1 MSEIKLTDKQAN
13 FLFRNLF
20 AHDPSHDFNPGSN
33 TKRLAQLNALFLRLS
48 KDANTSQLFNPNEA
62 TDSPFMGGG
71 IEDVDP
77 LFNDISMYQDFD
89 GGDSFNAIQNSEKL
103 SHIIKNLNAF
113 AGLNGMVTRSMT
125 EKHRQMVEFVQ
136 QLTDFNDKLRLT
148 VVSKDG
154 EITSEYNEDELL
166 GGEGKPITNIE
177 SNVPGKDFSNI
188 FSSIKREINSSND
201 DNKNDLIHVFNVF
214 ENSVEFFNKHV
225 DNSLPLYSLVNSY
238 FVEDALF
245 ICMIDVMFTNMLKV
259 DKMEFTLEMF
269 TRIYNVRNLNEDVK
283 TLNQVSNVSGS
294 SSSSSARSRTGNG
307 NPTGHAN
314 AIRSSTSRSRF
325 ASIKEQMKKQREEK
339 MEKERAEQGEKMK
352 EIFGKKKGISMQT
365 GRQIL
370 PTDIGN
376 TMRPLGEVYG
386 GAVKPTMNTL
396 LSHFGKSINID
407 KLVENET
414 KILNSLTALYSETEA
429 LLLLSGT
436 IKKIQSYKFN
446 STIIDSIKDAM
457 DKSVENDIVTEENIS
472 LNNKILEKVNIL
484 HNIKYNIVNNTL
496 KKNVEDYIKNIN
508 DSRKRKRIESSIIK
522 SIHNFYESVMTSLNK
537 LFKASKNVIE
547 FVEPDSKG
555 KKMSS
560 EGKIIAN
567 NFLTT
572 LCRGVLNYTRP
583 KYKLIKDV
591 DNDGFENM
599 YETERSLILNIAKTG
614 KTPSKLDSELLS
626 TFNTTLSKKNSG
638 YENTIN
644 NKFKNTTAAYQLES
658 VYKKHSLYVINNA
671 MTTSG
676 SNSKSRIVNEL
687 IAKDN
692 INTLCPVSSILD
704 AQGSMG
710 SCTKGSSSVGYVASP
725 IDISITGGDLEMNF
739 QIPKGVKGNYI
750 LNYYAIY
757 QGLTIDA
764 CQIDAVISK
773 GILNILSASNTF
785 KSILNHL
792 ELRFNK
798 TGSANWSLFENDVE
812 LANIIRVASRKM
824 MGDFLQELNAV
835 VINGGF
841 TNKESTYDNKI
852 LLANGDQPSTVR
864 AAYLLVH
871 KKTKG
876 DINKKSAAVS
886 FITTS
891 QGYLYHDDNTLASPV
906 VSASTKG
913 KLKGGKSKKHKRRTY
928 KKKLM
933 KTRRRKKS
941 ITVLEE

>member
-1 MSEIKLTDKQAN
+1 MYELILTDKQAN

-33 TKRLAQLNALFLRLS
+33 TKRLSQLNALFLRLS

-71 IEDVDP
+71 IDDVDP
-77 LFNDISMYQDFD
+77 IFNDIFMYQDFD
-89 GGDSFNAIQNSEKL
+89 DSDSFNAIQNSEKL
-103 SHIIKNLNAF
+103 SHIIKKLNAY

-136 QLTDFNDKLRLT
+136 QLTEFNDKLRLT

-177 SNVPGKDFSNI
+177 SNVQGKDFSKI
-188 FSSIKREINSSND
+188 FSSIKHEINSSND

-214 ENSVEFFNKHV
+214 EKSVEFFNKHV

-238 FVEDALF
+238 FVEDTLF
-245 ICMIDVMFTNMLKV
+245 ICMVDVMFANMKKV

-269 TRIYNVRNLNEDVK
+269 TRIYNVRNFNEDVK
-283 TLNQVSNVSGS
+283 TLNQVSNVS
-294 SSSSSARSRTGNG
+294 
-307 NPTGHAN
+307 
-314 AIRSSTSRSRF
+314 
-325 ASIKEQMKKQREEK
+325 IKEKLKKQREEK
-339 MEKERAEQGEKMK
+339 MEKERTEQEKKMK

-365 GRQIL
+365 GRQIQEFP
-370 PTDIGN
+370 PTAIGN
-376 TMRPLGEVYG
+376 TMRPLGQVYG
-386 GAVKPTMNTL
+386 GAVKPTINTL
-396 LSHFGKSINID
+396 LSHFGKYINID

-414 KILNSLTALYSETEA
+414 KILNSLTIKEEKQIETEAAEA

-436 IKKIQSYKFN
+436 VKKIESYTFN

-457 DKSVENDIVTEENIS
+457 DKSVENEIVTEENIS
-472 LNNKILEKVNIL
+472 LNNKILEKVINI
-484 HNIKYNIVNNTL
+484 HNKKYNSVNNTL
-496 KKNVEDYIKNIN
+496 KKDVEDYIKNIN

-522 SIHNFYESVMTSLNK
+522 SIHNFYESVMISLNK
-537 LFKASKNVIE
+537 EIKASKNVIE
-547 FVEPDSKG
+547 FVEPDSKR
-555 KKMSS
+555 KMSS

-572 LCRGVLNYTRP
+572 ICRGVLNYTRP
-583 KYKLIKDV
+583 KYNIIKNV
-591 DNDGFENM
+591 DNDGFEDM
-599 YETERSLILNIAKTG
+599 YETERLLILNIAKTG
-614 KTPSKLDSELLS
+614 KTPSKLDSELFS
-626 TFNTTLSKKNSG
+626 TFNTILSKKNSG
-638 YENTIN
+638 YEININ
-644 NKFKNTTAAYQLES
+644 NKLKNTIASNQLEN
-658 VYKKHSLYVINNA
+658 VYKNQSLYVINNA
-671 MTTSG
+671 MTTIG
-676 SNSKSRIVNEL
+676 SNSKTRIVNEL
-687 IAKDN
+687 MAKDN
-692 INTLCPVSSILD
+692 INIMCPVSSILD
-704 AQGSMG
+704 AQGTMG
-710 SCTKGSSSVGYVASP
+710 SCTKGSSSVGYISSP

-739 QIPKGVKGNYI
+739 QIPQGKKGNYI

-798 TGSANWSLFENDVE
+798 TGSTNWSLFENNVE

-824 MGDFLQELNAV
+824 MGDFLQELNAI

-841 TNKESTYDNKI
+841 MNKESTYDNKV

-864 AAYLLVH
+864 SAYLLVH

-906 VSASTKG
+906 VSVFTKLQSN
-913 KLKGGKSKKHKRRTY
+913 KRTINTIESDNSNSNKPPKSKKIGGKTKKHMRRTY

-933 KTRRRKKS
+933 KTRRRQNS
-941 ITVLEE
+941 IRQEK

>member
-1 MSEIKLTDKQAN
+1 MSEIILTDKQAN

-20 AHDPSHDFNPGSN
+20 AHDPCHDFNPGSN

-62 TDSPFMGGG
+62 TDSPFMGGA
-71 IEDVDP
+71 IDDVDP
-77 LFNDISMYQDFD
+77 MFNDIFMYQDFD
-89 GGDSFNAIQNSEKL
+89 GSDSFNAIQNSEKL
-103 SHIIKNLNAF
+103 SHIIKELNAY
-113 AGLNGMVTRSMT
+113 AGINRMVTRSMT

-136 QLTDFNDKLRLT
+136 QLTDLNDKLRLT

-154 EITSEYNEDELL
+154 EITSEYNEDEIL
-166 GGEGKPITNIE
+166 GGAEKPITNIE
-177 SNVPGKDFSNI
+177 SNIPSKDFSKI
-188 FSSIKREINSSND
+188 FSSIKSEINSSND
-201 DNKNDLIHVFNVF
+201 INNNDLIHVFDVF
-214 ENSVEFFNKHV
+214 EKSVKFFNKHV

-238 FVEDALF
+238 FVEDTLF
-245 ICMIDVMFTNMLKV
+245 ICMVDVMFANMKKV

-269 TRIYNVRNLNEDVK
+269 TRIYNIRNLNENVKPNSAFLFK
-283 TLNQVSNVSGS
+283 TLNQVSN
-294 SSSSSARSRTGNG
+294 
-307 NPTGHAN
+307 
-314 AIRSSTSRSRF
+314 
-325 ASIKEQMKKQREEK
+325 ASKEKIKKQREEK
-339 MEKERAEQGEKMK
+339 MEKERTEQEKKMK
-352 EIFGKKKGISMQT
+352 EIFGKKKGMTMQT
-365 GRQIL
+365 GRQI
-370 PTDIGN
+370 PSTVIDN
-376 TMRPLGEVYG
+376 TMRPLGKVYG
-386 GAVKPTMNTL
+386 GAAKPSLNTL

-407 KLVENET
+407 NLVENET
-414 KILNSLTALYSETEA
+414 KTLNSLIVNEEKQGEIEA
-429 LLLLSGT
+429 AESLLLLSGT
-436 IKKIQSYKFN
+436 VKKIQSYKFK

-457 DKSVENDIVTEENIS
+457 DKSVENEIVTEENIS
-472 LNNKILEKVNIL
+472 LNNKILEKVNKI
-484 HNIKYNIVNNTL
+484 HDIKYNSVDNTL
-496 KKNVEDYIKNIN
+496 KKDVEDYIRNIN

-522 SIHNFYESVMTSLNK
+522 SIHNFYESVMTSLYK
-537 LFKASKNVIE
+537 EIKASKNVIE

-583 KYKLIKDV
+583 KYQLIKDV

-599 YETERSLILNIAKTG
+599 YETERLLILDIAKTG

-644 NKFKNTTAAYQLES
+644 NKLKNTTAANQLES

-671 MTTSG
+671 MTTVG
-676 SNSKSRIVNEL
+676 SNNKSRIVDEL
-687 IAKDN
+687 MAKN
-692 INTLCPVSSILD
+692 NVNTMCPVSSILD
-704 AQGSMG
+704 AQGTMG

-725 IDISITGGDLEMNF
+725 IDIYISGGDLEMNF
-739 QIPKGVKGNYI
+739 QIPKGRKGNYI

-764 CQIDAVISK
+764 CQIDAVITK

-792 ELRFNK
+792 EIQFNK
-798 TGSANWSLFENDVE
+798 TGSANWSLFENNVE

-841 TNKESTYDNKI
+841 TNKESKYDNKI

-871 KKTKG
+871 KNTKG

-891 QGYLYHDDNTLASPV
+891 QGYLYHDDNTLESPV
-906 VSASTKG
+906 VSASTKSKSRNTKG
-913 KLKGGKSKKHKRRTY
+913 TLKGGKSKKHKRRTF
-928 KKKLM
+928 K
-933 KTRRRKKS
+933 KKS
-941 ITVLEE
+941 ITHKN